1 MEAYCLS
8 CKTKREMNAPTPVFT
23 AKGAPATRGTCPV
36 CGTTLFRMGLTPAH
50 AGLPKPA
57 AAAGTVA
64 KAPTASTSA
73 NTPARRPGPKP
84 KTTAPAAGSNR
95 KTARTRGRADNGG
108 DDGKAPRY
116 SGPRRGKLVIVES
129 PAKAR
134 TVGHYL
140 GRDYTVRASV
150 GHVRDL
156 YKSKLSV
163 DIEHDFRPLYTIPK
177 EKRKVVA
184 ELTEAVARAEEV
196 YLATDPDR
204 EGEAIAWHVAETTGL
219 EPERTRRVVFHEI
232 TRQAVAE
239 AFAHARAIDQNL
251 VNAQQTRR
259 ILDRLVGYQISPLLW
274 RKVRRGLSA
283 GRVQTVALRLIVER
297 EREIEAF
304 VPEEYWSLTAELAK
318 QEPEQRRFRVR
329 LVKINGE
336 DFRIAT
342 GEEAQRLVA
351 ELEQAV
357 WEVSKVQRGER
368 RRRPAAPFTTS
379 TMQQEAAR
387 ALGFTANRTMRLA
400 QELYEG
406 ISLGPEGATGLIT
419 YMRTDS
425 THVAAEAQA
434 EARGYIRETFGAEF
448 LPESPPVYRTRTR
461 SAQEA
466 HEAIRPTSVRRTP
479 EQVRPYLDNDQY
491 RLYRLIW
498 QRFVA
503 SQMAQAVYDTLT
515 VEVEAGPASGPR
527 PYLFRATGSSVRFPG
542 FLAVYEEARS
552 EDDKTEDDLGIQFPP
567 LTVGER
573 LDLVQLLP
581 QQHFTEPP
589 PRYTEATLVKAL
601 EEYGIG
607 RPSTYATIIST
618 LLERGYV
625 ERQAKRLHPTQL
637 GFVVNDLLIAHFDN
651 LFEVGFTA
659 RMEEILDRIANGEE
673 DWVQVLREFYGPFA
687 ELVAAADATMERQT
701 LPVEMLDEV
710 CPECGNPLVIRE
722 GRYGRFV
729 GCSNYPQCRYTRPL
743 VTDTGVRCPKD
754 GGRLVQK
761 RSRKGKIF
769 YGCEN
774 WPSCDFVTW
783 NEPIDRHCPRCHSIL
798 TKVGKGNRATVR
810 CAECDY
816 SAPLSEVMATA
827 APA

>member
-297 EREIEAF
+297 ERAIEAF

-798 TKVGKGNRATVR
+798 TKVGKGNRAMVR

>member
-1 MEAYCLS
+1 MEAYCLT
-8 CKTKREMNAPTPVFT
+8 CKTKREMSAPTPVFT

-57 AAAGTVA
+57 AAAETGTA
-64 KAPTASTSA
+64 APTAA
-73 NTPARRPGPKP
+73 NTPPRRSGTKAR
-84 KTTAPAAGSNR
+84 TTASAAGSNR
-95 KTARTRGRADNGG
+95 KTAPTRGRADNDG

-177 EKRKVVA
+177 EKKKIVA

-297 EREIEAF
+297 EREIQAF
-304 VPEEYWSLTAELAK
+304 VPEEYWSITAELAK
-318 QEPEQRRFRVR
+318 QEPEQRRFRAR

-342 GEEAQRLVA
+342 GEDARRLVA
-351 ELEQAV
+351 ELEQAI

-406 ISLGPEGATGLIT
+406 IPLGPEGATGLIT

-503 SQMAQAVYDTLT
+503 SQMANAVYDTLT

-573 LDLVQLLP
+573 LDLLQLLP

-625 ERQAKRLHPTQL
+625 ERQAKRLLPTQL

-743 VTDTGVRCPKD
+743 IADTGVRCPKD

-783 NEPIDRHCPRCHSIL
+783 NEPLDRRCPRCHSIL
-798 TKVGKGNRATVR
+798 TRVGKGNRAMAR

-816 SAPLSEVMATA
+816 SAPLPEVMATA
-827 APA
+827 ASA

>member
-1 MEAYCLS
+1 MEAYCAR
-8 CKTKREMNAPTPVFT
+8 CKTKREMTAPTPVFT
-23 AKGAPATRGTCPV
+23 AKGAPATRGVCPV
-36 CGTTLFRMGLTPAH
+36 CGATLFRMGATPAH
-50 AGLPKPA
+50 EGLTPPA
-57 AAAGTVA
+57 ETQ
-64 KAPTASTSA
+64 PL
-73 NTPARRPGPKP
+73 AR
-84 KTTAPAAGSNR
+84 SQSR
-95 KTARTRGRADNGG
+95 KTAVRPKTGGRIGKKKEEG
-108 DDGKAPRY
+108 DGKAPRSTY
-116 SGPRRGKLVIVES
+116 QGPRKGKLVIVES

-134 TVGHYL
+134 TVGNYL
-140 GRDYTVRASV
+140 GREYTVRASV

-163 DIEHDFRPLYTIPK
+163 DIEDDFRPIYTVPK
-177 EKRKVVA
+177 EKKKVVA

-239 AFAHARAIDQNL
+239 AFAHARGIDQNL

-297 EREIEAF
+297 EREIQAF
-304 VPEEYWSLTAELAK
+304 VPEEYWSITAELAK
-318 QEPEQRRFRVR
+318 REPERRSFRAR
-329 LVKINGE
+329 LVKINGQ

-400 QELYEG
+400 QDLYEG
-406 ISLGPEGATGLIT
+406 IVLGAEGSTGLIT

-425 THVAAEAQA
+425 TNVAAEAQA
-434 EARGYIRETFGAEF
+434 EARAYIRETFGADY
-448 LPESPPVYRTRTR
+448 LPESLPVYRTRTR

-503 SQMAQAVYDTLT
+503 SQMANAVYDTLT
-515 VEVEAGPASGPR
+515 VEVEAGPAAGPR
-527 PYLFRATGSSVRFPG
+527 PYLFRATGSSIRFPG
-542 FLAVYEEARS
+542 FLAVYEETRS
-552 EDDKTEDDLGIQFPP
+552 EDDKTEDDLGIQIPP
-567 LTVGER
+567 LTVGEL
-573 LDLVQLLP
+573 LDLLQLLP

-637 GFVVNDLLIAHFDN
+637 GFVVNDLLIAHFDS

-659 RMEEILDRIANGEE
+659 RMEEVLDRIANGEE
-673 DWVQVLREFYGPFA
+673 DWVQVLRDFYGPFS
-687 ELVAAADATMERQT
+687 ELVAAADVSMERQT
-701 LPVEMLDEV
+701 LPVETLDEV
-710 CPECGNPLVIRE
+710 CPECGKPLVIRE
-722 GRYGRFV
+722 GRYGRFI

-743 VTDTGVRCPKD
+743 VADTGVRCPKD
-754 GGRLVQK
+754 GGRLMQK
-761 RSRKGKIF
+761 RSRKGKLF

-774 WPSCDFVTW
+774 WPACDFVTW
-783 NEPIDRHCPRCHSIL
+783 NEPIDRRCPRCNSIL
-798 TKVGKGNRATVR
+798 TKVGKGNRTMVR

-816 SAPLSEVMATA
+816 SAPLKE
-827 APA
+827 

>member
-1 MEAYCLS
+1 MEAYCLT
-8 CKTKREMNAPTPVFT
+8 CKTKREMSAPTPVFT

-36 CGTTLFRMGLTPAH
+36 CGATLFRMGATPAH
-50 AGLPKPA
+50 EGLTPPTGSPTLQRA
-57 AAAGTVA
+57 NVGTSER
-64 KAPTASTSA
+64 STSRQTGTKTKA
-73 NTPARRPGPKP
+73 QRR
-84 KTTAPAAGSNR
+84 TA
-95 KTARTRGRADNGG
+95 KKKQ
-108 DDGKAPRY
+108 DDGKTPRSTY
-116 SGPRRGKLVIVES
+116 QGPRKGKLVIVES

-134 TVGHYL
+134 TVGNYL
-140 GRDYTVRASV
+140 GREYTVRASV

-163 DIEHDFRPLYTIPK
+163 DIEHDFRPIYTVPK
-177 EKRKVVA
+177 EKKKVVA
-184 ELTEAVARAEEV
+184 ELIEAVARAEEV

-239 AFAHARAIDQNL
+239 AFAHARGIDHNL

-297 EREIEAF
+297 EREIQAF
-304 VPEEYWSLTAELAK
+304 VPEEYWSITAELAK
-318 QEPEQRRFRVR
+318 REPERRSFRAR
-329 LVKINGE
+329 LVKIHGE

-342 GEEAQRLVA
+342 GEEAQRLVV

-357 WEVSKVQRGER
+357 WEVTKVQRGER

-400 QELYEG
+400 QDLYEG
-406 ISLGPEGATGLIT
+406 IPLGAEGSTGLIT

-425 THVAAEAQA
+425 TNVAAEAQA
-434 EARGYIRETFGAEF
+434 EARAYIRETFGADY

-503 SQMAQAVYDTLT
+503 SQMAHAVYDTLT
-515 VEVEAGPASGPR
+515 VEVEAGPDAGPR
-527 PYLFRATGSSVRFPG
+527 PYLFRATGSSIRFPG

-552 EDDKTEDDLGIQFPP
+552 EDDKTEDDLGIQIPP
-567 LTVGER
+567 LTVGEQ
-573 LDLVQLLP
+573 LDLLQLLP

-637 GFVVNDLLIAHFDN
+637 GFVVNDLLIAHFDS

-659 RMEEILDRIANGEE
+659 RMEEVLDRIANGEE
-673 DWVQVLREFYGPFA
+673 DWVQVLRDFYGPFSQ
-687 ELVAAADATMERQT
+687 LVANADATMERQT
-701 LPVEMLDEV
+701 LPVETLDEA
-710 CPECGNPLVIRE
+710 CPECGRPLVIRE
-722 GRYGRFV
+722 GRYGRFI

-743 VTDTGVRCPKD
+743 VADTGVRCPKD
-754 GGRLVQK
+754 GGRLLQK
-761 RSRKGKIF
+761 RSRKGKLF

-783 NEPIDRHCPRCHSIL
+783 NEPVDQRCPRCNSIL
-798 TKVGKGNRATVR
+798 TKVGKGNRIMLR

-816 SAPLSEVMATA
+816 TAPLKE
-827 APA
+827 